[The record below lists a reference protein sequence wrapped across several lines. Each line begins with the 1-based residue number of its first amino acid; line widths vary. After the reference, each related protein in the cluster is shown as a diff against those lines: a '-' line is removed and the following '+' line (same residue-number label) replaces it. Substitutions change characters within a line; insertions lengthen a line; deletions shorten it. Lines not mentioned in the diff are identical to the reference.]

1 LTDENSTEK
10 PNDQKQKVDPDTS
23 IQLDTVNETG
33 TGQEK
38 NTETEKGEK
47 TEQSPEENQEKEID
61 DGSEVGDVGEV
72 ESPGESVGDTCEE
85 SANEMPYISDE
96 SLDSQFK
103 YEILNEPGGEN
114 FLRCMQCGT
123 CTASCPVK
131 TIDPDYNCR
140 RIIRMA
146 LIGDKEQVLKSK
158 FIWMCSTCYSC
169 YERCPQDVKIT
180 DLMTALK
187 NIAVKHGHIHPNI
200 KELITLLEKFGGLTE
215 VSDFENRMREKFGLP
230 KINQSPDRVQKVF
243 EKVKIKKII
252 EGES

>member
-1 LTDENSTEK
+1 LTLENSEE
-10 PNDQKQKVDPDTS
+10 DQ
-23 IQLDTVNETG
+23 NM
-33 TGQEK
+33 
-38 NTETEKGEK
+38 ETEKEQSEKDEDKENFENETTNQSQKESQEEVDSEENTPGVPDENTEISASEK
-47 TEQSPEENQEKEID
+47 TTN
-61 DGSEVGDVGEV
+61 
-72 ESPGESVGDTCEE
+72 ESIEE
-85 SANEMPYISDE
+85 SKKDSNLKSSEDMPYIKDE
-96 SLDSQFK
+96 ELDSQFK

-131 TIDPDYNCR
+131 VIDPDYNCR

-169 YERCPQDVKIT
+169 YERCPADVKIT

-187 NIAVKHGHIHPNI
+187 NIAVKHGYIHPNI
-200 KELITLLEKFGGLTE
+200 KELITYLEKFGGLTE
-215 VSDFENRMREKFGLP
+215 VSDFENRMREKFGMP
-230 KINQSPDRVQKVF
+230 KINQSPVRVQKVL

-252 EGES
+252 EGEN

>member
-1 LTDENSTEK
+1 LTEENSTEK
-10 PNDQKQKVDPDTS
+10 PEQDDTEQVSDDKLEKETSEDTKVDSEKTQVTPEEDS
-23 IQLDTVNETG
+23 ET
-33 TGQEK
+33 TT
-38 NTETEKGEK
+38 TET
-47 TEQSPEENQEKEID
+47 TTPETTPIENQE
-61 DGSEVGDVGEV
+61 
-72 ESPGESVGDTCEE
+72 ESTTDSSDQAIEDMPTITDEE
-85 SANEMPYISDE
+85 
-96 SLDSQFK
+96 LDSQFK
-103 YEILNEPGGEN
+103 YEILNEPGGED

-131 TIDPDYNCR
+131 VIDPDYNCR

-146 LIGDKEQVLKSK
+146 LIGDKEKVLKSK

-187 NIAVKHGHIHPNI
+187 NIAVKYGYIHPNI
-200 KELITLLEKFGGLTE
+200 KELITYLEKFGGLTE

-230 KINQSPDRVQKVF
+230 KINQSPERVQKVL
-243 EKVKIKKII
+243 EKVNIKKII